1 VRAFGVNT
9 WAIVLP
15 QVVEGVLAVLVL
27 YRIVRRLGG
36 PGAGVV
42 GGGGWSSRACGWAW
56 RSRPRCSK
64 PGSCCPRSP

>member
-36 PGAGVV
+36 PGRGRRRGRRAG
-42 GGGGWSSRACGWAW
+42 G
-56 RSRPRCSK
+56 
-64 PGSCCPRSP
+64 